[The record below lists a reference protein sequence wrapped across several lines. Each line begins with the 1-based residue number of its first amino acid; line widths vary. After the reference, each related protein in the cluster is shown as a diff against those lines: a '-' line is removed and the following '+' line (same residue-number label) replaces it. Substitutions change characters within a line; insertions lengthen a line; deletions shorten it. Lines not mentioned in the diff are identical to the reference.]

1 MVNILIKKILII
13 GTGSISKKHYSVIKN
28 LGSKIKIRKISS
40 REFEK
45 FRKLELNNLKLFNPE
60 LIIICSPATKHH
72 NHFEKIE
79 KNFQNIK
86 VLIEKP
92 IFEKYYKLNKQL
104 KNIYYVG
111 YNLRFHPVI
120 IFLKKFLN
128 KKKIFSVNITSHS
141 YLPDWRKIDYRKSV
155 SAKKVLGGGVLLELS
170 HELDFIKWIFDEIKI
185 LFSFNKRISKLDIN
199 TDDILSIIAK
209 LRRNIFLNLNINFF
223 SKIANRTIKIDG
235 DGFSLNADLIN
246 NKIKIIEKN
255 KKQIK
260 NFSNFNIIDTYK
272 LQFLEIIKKKP
283 SKICTLKQSLNLMK
297 LIETIKKNK

>member
-1 MVNILIKKILII
+1 M
-13 GTGSISKKHYSVIKN
+13 
-28 LGSKIKIRKISS
+28 
-40 REFEK
+40 
-45 FRKLELNNLKLFNPE
+45 
-60 LIIICSPATKHH
+60 
-72 NHFEKIE
+72 
-79 KNFQNIK
+79 
-86 VLIEKP
+86 
-92 IFEKYYKLNKQL
+92 
-104 KNIYYVG
+104 
-111 YNLRFHPVI
+111 RFHPII

-283 SKICTLKQSLNLMK
+283 SRICTLNQSLNLMK

>member
-1 MVNILIKKILII
+1 MVNILTKKIIII
-13 GTGSISKKHYSVIKN
+13 GSGSISKKHYSVIKD
-28 LGSKIKIRKISS
+28 LGLKTKIRKISS

-45 FRKLELNNLKLFNPE
+45 FRKVELNNLKLFNPE

-72 NHFEKIE
+72 NHFKKIE

-92 IFEKYYKLNKQL
+92 IFEKNYKINKKL

-128 KKKIFSVNITSHS
+128 KKRIFSVNITSHS
-141 YLPDWRKIDYRKSV
+141 YLPDWRKINYRKSV

-199 TDDILSIIAK
+199 TDDILSIAAK

-223 SKIANRTIKIDG
+223 SKITNRTIKIDG
-235 DGFSLNADLIN
+235 DSFSLNADLIN
-246 NKIKIIEKN
+246 NKIIIIEKN
-255 KKQIK
+255 KKKII
-260 NFSNFNIIDTYK
+260 NFSSFNIIDSYK

-283 SKICTLKQSLNLMK
+283 SMICTLSQSLNLMK
-297 LIETIKKNK
+297 LIEIIKKNK

>member
-1 MVNILIKKILII
+1 
-13 GTGSISKKHYSVIKN
+13 
-28 LGSKIKIRKISS
+28 
-40 REFEK
+40 
-45 FRKLELNNLKLFNPE
+45 
-60 LIIICSPATKHH
+60 
-72 NHFEKIE
+72 
-79 KNFQNIK
+79 
-86 VLIEKP
+86 
-92 IFEKYYKLNKQL
+92 
-104 KNIYYVG
+104 
-111 YNLRFHPVI
+111 
-120 IFLKKFLN
+120 LN

-283 SKICTLKQSLNLMK
+283 SRICTLNQSLNLMK